1 MFGRSVPTIGLGTS
15 ISVFRKKAMKSRT
28 ILFIERT
35 PFPPATEKLLI
46 VKIFSDLALT
56 ILKNNF
62 VNYPSESER
71 NTEFVVLL

>member
-1 MFGRSVPTIGLGTS
+1 MAYSECWVGSYRPSDWGHQSQFSE
-15 ISVFRKKAMKSRT
+15 KKAMKSRT

-46 VKIFSDLALT
+46 VKNFSDLALA

-62 VNYPSESER
+62 VN
-71 NTEFVVLL
+71 